1 MTSIVASLMTT
12 TCWKPEA
19 FDRLL
24 RKAAASCW
32 LERFKGEAVQGA
44 RNVNQHGIGE
54 TAGTIWETLSREG
67 PLSFAALME
76 EVNAPQSLFFM
87 AIGWLSREE
96 KLQFEQ
102 ANGDYLIRLC

>member
-1 MTSIVASLMTT
+1 MASSIMSLMTT
-12 TCWKPEA
+12 SSRPEV

-24 RKAAASCW
+24 RKAAVQCW
-32 LERFKGEAVQGA
+32 LERSKKQAAKGEFK
-44 RNVNQHGIGE
+44 VNEHRIGE
-54 TAGTIWETLSREG
+54 TAGTIWEILSQQG

-96 KLQFEQ
+96 KLQFDQ
-102 ANGDYLIRLC
+102 ANGDYLIRLY

>member
-1 MTSIVASLMTT
+1 MATLAASLMTT
-12 TCWKPEA
+12 YGSKPEV

-24 RKAAASCW
+24 RKAATFCW
-32 LERFKGEAVQGA
+32 LERFKKEGTKGA

-54 TAGTIWETLSREG
+54 TAGTIWETLLREG

-87 AIGWLSREE
+87 AIGWLSRED
-96 KLQFEQ
+96 KLQFEP
-102 ANGDYLIRLC
+102 ANGDYLIRLT

>member
-1 MTSIVASLMTT
+1 MATLAASLMTT
-12 TCWKPEA
+12 YCSKPEV

-24 RKAAASCW
+24 RKAATCCW
-32 LERFKGEAVQGA
+32 LERFKKEAAKGECI
-44 RNVNQHGIGE
+44 VNQRGIGE
-54 TAGTIWETLSREG
+54 TAGTIWETLSKEG

-102 ANGDYLIRLC
+102 ANGDYLIHLC